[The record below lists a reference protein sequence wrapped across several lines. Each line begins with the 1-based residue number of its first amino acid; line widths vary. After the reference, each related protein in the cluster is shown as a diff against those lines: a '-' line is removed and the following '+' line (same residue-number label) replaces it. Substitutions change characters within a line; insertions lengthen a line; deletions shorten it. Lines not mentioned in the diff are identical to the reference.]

1 MDEIKFL
8 LGQTVYS
15 AQKYRIGRYV
25 VNSFVTTETADG
37 VTTEIVVE
45 DPTGRKEGYSQEDI
59 DTYFFATLDEARELA
74 LQNWKIICEG
84 TRKQLEDFTDETF
97 DEAIKEMQ
105 EAKEAKKKAKE
116 TGNL

>member
-1 MDEIKFL
+1 MDEQKFL

-25 VNSFVTTETADG
+25 VVEFVTTESKDG
-37 VTTEIVVE
+37 VKTEIVVE

-74 LQNWKIICEG
+74 LQNWQIIAEG
-84 TRKQLEDFTDETF
+84 TRKQLVDFTDETF
-97 DEAIKEMQ
+97 DEAIAEMKA
-105 EAKEAKKKAKE
+105 AKEAKKEAKA

>member
-1 MDEIKFL
+1 MEEIKFL
-8 LGQTVYS
+8 LGQTIYS

-25 VNSFVTTETADG
+25 VAEFVTTESKDG
-37 VTTEIVVE
+37 VKIEVVVE

-74 LQNWKIICEG
+74 LQNWKVICDG

-97 DEAIKEMQ
+97 DEAIAEMKA
-105 EAKEAKKKAKE
+105 AKEAKKEAKE